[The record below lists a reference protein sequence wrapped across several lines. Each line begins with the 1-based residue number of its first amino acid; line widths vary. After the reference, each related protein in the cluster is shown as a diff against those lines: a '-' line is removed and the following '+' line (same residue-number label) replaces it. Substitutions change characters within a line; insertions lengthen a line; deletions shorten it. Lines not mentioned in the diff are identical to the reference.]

1 MNPCPA
7 IPGSSIPLLA
17 ATSRGW
23 PAARLQQSRHGTEQ
37 LARCA
42 RGALDTSLIATMNPK
57 PQSAGTHETILYTRP
72 LDFAAKNVDLLWQ
85 KRVYPDPKG
94 ESS

>member
-23 PAARLQQSRHGTEQ
+23 PAARLQQPRHGIEQ

-42 RGALDTSLIATMNPK
+42 RCPFDTSLIAAMSPK
-57 PQSAGTHETILYTRP
+57 LQSAGTHETIVYTRP
-72 LDFAAKNVDLLWQ
+72 LDFAAKNADMLWQ
-85 KRVYPDPKG
+85 KAGLPNPKG